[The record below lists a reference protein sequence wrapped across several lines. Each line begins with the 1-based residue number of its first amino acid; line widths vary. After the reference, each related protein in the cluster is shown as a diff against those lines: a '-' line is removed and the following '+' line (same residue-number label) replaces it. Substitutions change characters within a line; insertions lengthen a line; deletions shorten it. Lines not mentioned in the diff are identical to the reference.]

1 MAHII
6 FRVGLNRTQSIPHI
20 FMQISRFRFG
30 SSAANKAIY
39 TKSEAGDSAEGSDEG
54 S

>member
-6 FRVGLNRTQSIPHI
+6 LRVGVKRTQSITHI
-20 FMQISRFRFG
+20 FMQNSRFRFG
-30 SSAANKAIY
+30 SSAANKAIF
-39 TKSEAGDSAEGSDEG
+39 SLPGAGDNAESLDEG